1 MNEELTAIHTR
12 QIKAEALR
20 LGFSACGVSPATAV
34 DSLHGDAFRQW
45 LEEGHQAGMDYMA
58 RHMEKRLDPRLLV
71 DGAQSIVSVALNYYP
86 ALPPD
91 DGGYRLAWYAYGEDY
106 HTVMK
111 DKLHAL
117 LHYVATLLP
126 GVSGRAFCDTAPLLE
141 RYWAWRGGL
150 GWTGRNTQLIIPGAG
165 SAFFLGELVIDR
177 PLAYDTPQRDRCGNC
192 TRCLRAC
199 PTGALHAPHR
209 LDARRC
215 LSYLTIEHRGPIP
228 PEAAAH
234 LSPCIYGCDRCQEAC
249 PWNRF
254 ARPAGEPRLHPRPA
268 LLAMRRPDWEKLS
281 PEDYR
286 TLFKGSAVKRAKYE
300 GLTRNIRCC
309 STDIGKESS

>member
-91 DGGYRLAWYAYGEDY
+91 DGGYQLAWYAYGEDY

-228 PEAAAH
+228 PKQPPTCRPASTAATAARKPAPGTASPG
-234 LSPCIYGCDRCQEAC
+234 LPANPACTPARPSSPCAAPTGKSSARRTTARCSK
-249 PWNRF
+249 
-254 ARPAGEPRLHPRPA
+254 ARP
-268 LLAMRRPDWEKLS
+268 
-281 PEDYR
+281 
-286 TLFKGSAVKRAKYE
+286 
-300 GLTRNIRCC
+300 
-309 STDIGKESS
+309 

>member
-91 DGGYRLAWYAYGEDY
+91 DGGYQLAWYAYGEDY

-150 GWTGRNTQLIIPGAG
+150 GWTIRISISSSSPERLGLLPGRTRHRPPTGLRHTPT
-165 SAFFLGELVIDR
+165 R
-177 PLAYDTPQRDRCGNC
+177 PLRQ
-192 TRCLRAC
+192 
-199 PTGALHAPHR
+199 LHTLPPGMPHR
-209 LDARRC
+209 RAPRPSPARRRRC

-254 ARPAGEPRLHPRPA
+254 AGLPANPACTPARPSSPCAAPTGKSSARRTTARCSKARP
-268 LLAMRRPDWEKLS
+268 
-281 PEDYR
+281 
-286 TLFKGSAVKRAKYE
+286 
-300 GLTRNIRCC
+300 
-309 STDIGKESS
+309 